1 MKYAAVCLLVVAVLF
16 AVTSRWYGG
25 APETVRAAGERYSV
39 TVLPADPVEVRV
51 TSGEAETV
59 TLAAVMPGMGHA
71 LPPVGTVPAG
81 PGRFVA
87 EKSMFGMD
95 GVWELS
101 ISLSGAQGAEVINLS
116 TVVTSVR

>member
-1 MKYAAVCLLVVAVLF
+1 MRYLAVCLLVAGVLF
-16 AVTSRWYGG
+16 VVTSRWFGG
-25 APETVRAAGERYSV
+25 GPEDVRAAGERYGV
-39 TVLPADPVEVRV
+39 TVLTADPVEVRV

-71 LPPVGTVPAG
+71 SPPVGTVPAG

-87 EKSMFGMD
+87 EKSVFGMD

-101 ISLSGAQGAEVINLS
+101 ITLSGAQGEEVINVS